1 MWLIAHDRCWKADRL
16 AKRGLSHLERC
27 PHCNQ
32 EEETIGHLLLSCI
45 FAREF
50 WFRLLQKFGMQSL
63 APQLA
68 ETSFDDWWE
77 KILGET
83 EEQTKQGLNSVV
95 ILGAWTLWKHRNNCV
110 FDGVPPNLTRALQ
123 LAGEEL
129 HFWGLAESTEF
140 HTLPWCQTKFWA

>member
-1 MWLIAHDRCWKADRL
+1 MIDAGQLIALLREDCLIQKDVPTVT
-16 AKRGLSHLERC
+16 KRKKPSALCYC
-27 PHCNQ
+27 PVF
-32 EEETIGHLLLSCI
+32 LL
-45 FAREF
+45 EF

-110 FDGVPPNLTRALQ
+110 FDGVPPNLIRALQ

-129 HFWGLAESTEF
+129 HFLGF
-140 HTLPWCQTKFWA
+140 GRG

>member
-1 MWLIAHDRCWKADRL
+1 
-16 AKRGLSHLERC
+16 
-27 PHCNQ
+27 
-32 EEETIGHLLLSCI
+32 
-45 FAREF
+45 
-50 WFRLLQKFGMQSL
+50 MQSL

-110 FDGVPPNLTRALQ
+110 FDGVPPNLIRALQ

-129 HFWGLAESTEF
+129 HFLGF
-140 HTLPWCQTKFWA
+140 GRG